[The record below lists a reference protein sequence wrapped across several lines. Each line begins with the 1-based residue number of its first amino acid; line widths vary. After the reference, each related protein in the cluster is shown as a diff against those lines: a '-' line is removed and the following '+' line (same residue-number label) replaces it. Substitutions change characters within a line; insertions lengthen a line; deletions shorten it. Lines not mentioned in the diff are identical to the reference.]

1 MCHRDPGPDPGEAIS
16 CFEHNRV
23 THMAAKGLSRLDG
36 WGDVLNQAILDFN
49 DPCLSSDLNEIQAD
63 ESRSGRLRL

>member
-1 MCHRDPGPDPGEAIS
+1 
-16 CFEHNRV
+16 
-23 THMAAKGLSRLDG
+23 MAAKGLSRLDG